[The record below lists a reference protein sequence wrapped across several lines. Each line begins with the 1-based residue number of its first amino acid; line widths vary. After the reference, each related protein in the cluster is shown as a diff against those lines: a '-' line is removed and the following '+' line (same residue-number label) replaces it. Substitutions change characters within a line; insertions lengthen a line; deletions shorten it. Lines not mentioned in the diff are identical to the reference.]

1 MPDQPKSRFEPPP
14 WEQEAFERF
23 RKAQD
28 EAQAQAELEAA
39 LQQVRS
45 PEPEDERSREADDPA
60 GATVVPERPAEIR
73 EQEPVSAGK
82 QTVLSEA
89 RIDAMLIELKSEE
102 PSAPTVNKG
111 LIYGTI
117 AFMTGTGTY
126 IIAQSALLFGTVRT
140 DAGAGTLF
148 AGMLSFVVLLIG
160 LGFLGGAFLLFRKYR
175 QHL

>member
-1 MPDQPKSRFEPPP
+1 MPDQPKPFEPPP

-28 EAQAQAELEAA
+28 EARTQAELEMA

-45 PEPEDERSREADDPA
+45 PETGGD
-60 GATVVPERPAEIR
+60 RPAETEALTEAPLVVDQPAESR
-73 EQEPVSAGK
+73 EPGLQEAGRPAS
-82 QTVLSEA
+82 LSEA
-89 RIDAMLIELKSEE
+89 RIDAMLIELRSEE
-102 PSAPTVNKG
+102 PSAPVANKG

-117 AFMTGTGTY
+117 AFMTVTGTY
-126 IIAQSALLFGTVRT
+126 IIIQSALLFGNVRT

-148 AGMLSFVVLLIG
+148 AGMMSFVVLLIG
-160 LGFLGGAFLLFRKYR
+160 LGFFGGAFLLFRKYR